1 MTPKLRG
8 SYRFVDADCGT
19 VPVTSD
25 DVQETEETL
34 QRAVQFGVLPPPWS
48 TDLLH
53 IARMVFVA
61 DKRCD
66 RRKAPD
72 RWTRTIDLEVE
83 LIDPAPWR
91 DRAGRIVLELL
102 TVLTGDRWR
111 LDFRQT
117 NESFEVQ
124 MGLFDEP
131 VSEVVLF
138 SGGLDS
144 TAYGSKRSRER
155 EPLLFVTYQ
164 DFHLYEL
171 QRRRLEKMSG
181 GDGTRYVTTSQRV
194 QEVQEW
200 SSRSRGFLYVATAIW
215 AATARGASR
224 VCIPENGQLAVNPP
238 LTPSRLG
245 SCSTRS
251 VHPYTLHLLNELIAC
266 LGEQDLTVENPL
278 WSMTKGEV
286 CELAL
291 QSGLSAEELA
301 EETYSCGSHP
311 ANTGGRDEHCGACVP
326 CLLRRSGL
334 HASSGGDRTRYKE
347 PPERVRQHENVRAL
361 EWWLNHEFGERDIV
375 ADMPLPPGLSARSL
389 LPVLERGRIEYR
401 TMLASL

>member
-1 MTPKLRG
+1 
-8 SYRFVDADCGT
+8 
-19 VPVTSD
+19 
-25 DVQETEETL
+25 
-34 QRAVQFGVLPPPWS
+34 
-48 TDLLH
+48 
-53 IARMVFVA
+53 
-61 DKRCD
+61 
-66 RRKAPD
+66 
-72 RWTRTIDLEVE
+72 
-83 LIDPAPWR
+83 
-91 DRAGRIVLELL
+91 LL

-224 VCIPENGQLAVNPP
+224 VCIPENGQLA
-238 LTPSRLG
+238 
-245 SCSTRS
+245 
-251 VHPYTLHLLNELIAC
+251 
-266 LGEQDLTVENPL
+266 
-278 WSMTKGEV
+278 
-286 CELAL
+286 
-291 QSGLSAEELA
+291 
-301 EETYSCGSHP
+301 
-311 ANTGGRDEHCGACVP
+311 
-326 CLLRRSGL
+326 
-334 HASSGGDRTRYKE
+334 
-347 PPERVRQHENVRAL
+347 
-361 EWWLNHEFGERDIV
+361 
-375 ADMPLPPGLSARSL
+375 
-389 LPVLERGRIEYR
+389 
-401 TMLASL
+401 